1 MAAEGG
7 GNPAGHPNRQ
17 PMLLLVPVL
26 LVWLLIALATI
37 ALCAYA
43 GQADDE
49 MDPAELAPVIEIRSA
64 A

>member
-1 MAAEGG
+1 
-7 GNPAGHPNRQ
+7 
-17 PMLLLVPVL
+17 MLLLVPVL

-43 GQADDE
+43 GQADDA
-49 MDPAELAPVIEIRSA
+49 MDPAELAPVIEISSA